1 MTSLSAG
8 EISLPALSEL
18 LSGYDG
24 ALVRVYRDKLAAK
37 AGKAA
42 KTSSKASIPREKEE
56 EIEDRVKQFVELD
69 SWRYT
74 SLPAILR
81 ERAVGSEDV
90 EKKTN
95 KKKKHGEEKSAH
107 GFVKKDE
114 MVQLMD
120 WKLKHG
126 SFRPAL
132 MSLVRSNAEAQVE
145 SISKEAFSSLAEDS
159 QAGVF
164 PEAAMQSLCKSFRGV
179 GPATASLILSLAPEA
194 STPFFSDELYYWL
207 CMDLYSRDKQIPK
220 HKLPKLKYN
229 NKEYQDLWD
238 AFTKLRR
245 RIEQLSEESE
255 TKQTFSV
262 QDIEKIAFVI
272 GHLEPT
278 AVGVN
283 SNETSKSTP
292 DPKPLSE
299 DVDID
304 VEPKKEQGR
313 RTRKRRRMDI

>member
-8 EISLPALSEL
+8 EISLSALSEL

-24 ALVRVYRDKLAAK
+24 TLARVYRDKLAIK

-42 KTSSKASIPREKEE
+42 KPASKALISREKEE

-69 SWRYT
+69 TWRYT
-74 SLPAILR
+74 TLPATLR
-81 ERAVGSEDV
+81 ERAGGNGDQ
-90 EKKTN
+90 
-95 KKKKHGEEKSAH
+95 KKKGKEKPAH
-107 GFVKKDE
+107 GFINKDE

-132 MSLVRSNAEAQVE
+132 MGLIRSNAESQVE
-145 SISKEAFSSLAEDS
+145 IVSKMAFSSLAEAS

-164 PEAAMQSLCKSFRGV
+164 PEAAVQLLCKSFRGV
-179 GPATASLILSLAPEA
+179 GPATASLILSLAPET
-194 STPFFSDELYYWL
+194 STPFFSDELYCWL
-207 CMDLYSRDKQIPK
+207 CMDLYSRDKQVPR

-229 NKEYQDLWD
+229 VKEYQDLWD
-238 AFTKLRR
+238 AFTELRR
-245 RIEQLSEESE
+245 RIQQLSEKSE

-278 AVGVN
+278 VGD
-283 SNETSKSTP
+283 SLKETSKPTS
-292 DPKPLSE
+292 DSKSLSE
-299 DVDID
+299 DVNS
-304 VEPKKEQGR
+304 EPEKEQGR
-313 RTRKRRRMDI
+313 KARKRKRMEA

>member
-8 EISLPALSEL
+8 EISLSALSEL
-18 LSGYDG
+18 LSGYDSTL
-24 ALVRVYRDKLAAK
+24 ARVYRDKLAAK

-42 KTSSKASIPREKEE
+42 KPAGKALISREKEE

-69 SWRYT
+69 SWRYM
-74 SLPAILR
+74 SLPVTLR
-81 ERAVGSEDV
+81 ERTRDNGDQKR
-90 EKKTN
+90 KKGG
-95 KKKKHGEEKSAH
+95 KDKPSH
-107 GFVKKDE
+107 GFISKDE

-132 MSLVRSNAEAQVE
+132 MGLIRSNAEAQVE
-145 SISKEAFSSLAEDS
+145 AVTKEAFSSLAEDS

-164 PEAAMQSLCKSFRGV
+164 PEAAVQLLCKSFRGV
-179 GPATASLILSLAPEA
+179 GPATASLILSLAPGT

-207 CMDLYSRDKQIPK
+207 CMDLYTQDKQVPR

-229 NKEYQDLWD
+229 VKEYQDLWD
-238 AFTKLRR
+238 AFTKLRQ
-245 RIEQLSEESE
+245 RIQQLSEESE

-262 QDIEKIAFVI
+262 QDMEKIAFVI

-278 AVGVN
+278 VGD
-283 SNETSKSTP
+283 SLKETSKPTLVS
-292 DPKPLSE
+292 KPLSQ
-299 DVDID
+299 DVNG
-304 VEPKKEQGR
+304 EPKEEQGR
-313 RTRKRRRMDI
+313 RTRKRKRREA

>member
-8 EISLPALSEL
+8 EIPLSALSEL

-24 ALVRVYRDKLAAK
+24 TLARVYRDKLTAK

-42 KTSSKASIPREKEE
+42 KPASKALISREKEE

-74 SLPAILR
+74 TLPVTLR
-81 ERAVGSEDV
+81 ERASDNGDQ
-90 EKKTN
+90 N
-95 KKKKHGEEKSAH
+95 KKKKGKEKPAH
-107 GFVKKDE
+107 GFINKDE

-132 MSLVRSNAEAQVE
+132 MGLIRSNAEAQVE
-145 SISKEAFSSLAEDS
+145 SVSKEAFSSLAEDS

-164 PEAAMQSLCKSFRGV
+164 PEAAVQLLCKSFRGV
-179 GPATASLILSLAPEA
+179 GPATASLILSLAPET

-207 CMDLYSRDKQIPK
+207 CMDLYSRDQQVPR

-229 NKEYQDLWD
+229 VKEYQDLWD

-245 RIEQLSEESE
+245 RIQQLSEESE

-278 AVGVN
+278 VGD
-283 SNETSKSTP
+283 SLKETSQPTS

-299 DVDID
+299 DVNG
-304 VEPKKEQGR
+304 EPEEEQGR
-313 RTRKRRRMDI
+313 RTRKRKRREA